1 MNQIRRWQRILILSL
16 LLLSVLA
23 PIVFVSNRLKSITSV
38 DRGEFIEE
46 LSDITYKSDDLRLT
60 AIEQDEEGLKEP
72 QRILQD
78 QEFNS
83 LVSSNS
89 SDKSN
94 DTVQSIERDK
104 TSFLSEINGGN
115 NHKTK
120 EEQSVISQQT
130 TLSSNAE
137 VKFPARD
144 IQLKR
149 KTEFRPPSGKSEKNT
164 RVQLERAT
172 DERVKEI
179 RDKIIQ
185 AKAYLNLAL
194 PGNNSQIVK
203 ELRVRTKELERAI
216 GDVTKDK
223 YLPKSSPNRLK
234 AMEAALYKVSRAF
247 HNCPAIATK
256 LQAMTYKTE
265 EQARAQKK
273 QAAYLMQ
280 LAARTTPKG
289 LHCLSMRLTTE
300 YFALDHEKRQLFQQS
315 YNNPDLYH
323 YVVFSDNVLA
333 CAVVVNS
340 TISSSKEPG
349 KIVYHVVTDSLNYP
363 AISMWFLLNPGG
375 RASIQIL
382 NIDEMNVF
390 PLEHAKL
397 LMMQNSSDPRIIS
410 SLNHAR
416 FFLPDIFPGLNKIVL
431 FDHDVVVQRDLS
443 RLWSLD
449 MKGKVVGAVETCLE
463 GEPSFQ
469 SMDTV
474 INFSDAWVAQ
484 KFDPKACTWAFGMN
498 LFDLKEWRRQDLT
511 SVYLKYFDLG
521 VKRHLWRAGSL
532 PIGWLTFFGQMYP
545 LEKIWN
551 VVGLGHESGVRARD
565 IEKAAV
571 IHYDGIMKPWLDIG
585 IEKYKRY
592 WNIHVPYHHPYLQ
605 RCNIHD

>member
-1 MNQIRRWQRILILSL
+1 MNQARRWQRILILSL
-16 LLLSVLA
+16 LLLSVFA

-46 LSDITYKSDDLRLT
+46 LSDIDR
-60 AIEQDEEGLKEP
+60 EGFKELK
-72 QRILQD
+72 RILHD
-78 QEFNS
+78 QEEFNPVVWS
-83 LVSSNS
+83 SSSNKS
-89 SDKSN
+89 RDASQSNEGDK
-94 DTVQSIERDK
+94 QK
-104 TSFLSEINGGN
+104 YLSEIGGGKN
-115 NHKTK
+115 DTTK
-120 EEQSVISQQT
+120 EEQAVVSQQT
-130 TLSSNAE
+130 TVSSDADE
-137 VKFPARD
+137 KFPARY
-144 IQLKR
+144 IQLNHR
-149 KTEFRPPSGKSEKNT
+149 TEFQPPLLKNEKNT
-164 RVQLERAT
+164 RVQPERAT

-203 ELRVRTKELERAI
+203 ELRVRTKELERAV

-223 YLPKSSPNRLK
+223 YLSKSSPQRLK
-234 AMEAALYKVSRAF
+234 AMEIALYKVSRVF

-256 LQAMTYKTE
+256 LHAMTYKAE

-273 QAAYLMQ
+273 QASNLMQ

-300 YFALDHEKRQLFQQS
+300 YFTLDHEKRQLFNQG

-340 TISSSKEPG
+340 TISSSKEPET
-349 KIVYHVVTDSLNYP
+349 IVFHVVTDSLSYP
-363 AISMWFLLNPGG
+363 AISMWFTLNPAG
-375 RASIQIL
+375 RATIQIL
-382 NIDEMNVF
+382 NIDDMNVL
-390 PLEHAKL
+390 PLDHAQL
-397 LMMQNSSDPRIIS
+397 LMKQNSSDPRIIS
-410 SLNHAR
+410 ALNHAR
-416 FFLPDIFPGLNKIVL
+416 FYLPDIFPDLNKIVL
-431 FDHDVVVQRDLS
+431 FDHDVVVQKDLS

-449 MKGKVVGAVETCLE
+449 MNGRVVGAVETCLE
-463 GEPSFQ
+463 GEPSFC
-469 SMDTV
+469 SMDTF

-511 SVYLKYFDLG
+511 SAYLKYYDLG
-521 VKRHLWRAGSL
+521 VERHLWKAGSL
-532 PIGWLTFFGQMYP
+532 PIGWLTFFGQMLP
-545 LEKIWN
+545 LDKRWN
-551 VVGLGHESGVRARD
+551 MVGLGHESGVRASD
-565 IEKAAV
+565 IEQAAV

-585 IEKYKRY
+585 IDKYKRY
-592 WNIHVPYHHPYLQ
+592 WNIHVPYHHPYIQ